1 MSDKERIDALEKRV
15 KWLEIFVV
23 KLLNERIAE
32 NRCLEIE
39 LDQDDWGDWYDKR
52 RTDKHTWTSSG

>member
-23 KLLNERIAE
+23 KLLNERIEE

-39 LDQDDWGDWYDKR
+39 LDQDDWG
-52 RTDKHTWTSSG
+52 GLI